1 MAAPP
6 PAGAGPVVASPGV
19 EQPAPQIAAAADVSR
34 LADVLADAFLD
45 DPVYTWMLPGTL
57 RPRARL
63 RAMFTA
69 EMEHYGLPQGTIW
82 TSSGYDGAA
91 VELSPGAWEMPMS
104 MTGKEAL
111 TWLRAFGRR
120 MTLAARVQ
128 RALQARHP
136 REPHFYL
143 RIVGV
148 RTARQGQ
155 GMGSALMQATLQR
168 ADAAGL
174 PAYIEASSQRSASLY
189 QRLGF
194 VHTGVLE
201 LPDGGPPVW
210 PMRRP
215 PSASAQHLRTGKP
228 RGGIPGDAG
237 NRPGSQSIPG
247 FGNR

>member
-6 PAGAGPVVASPGV
+6 PVGSQPVIAR
-19 EQPAPQIAAAADVSR
+19 PANKQLAPRIATAADVSR

-57 RPRARL
+57 RLKARL

-69 EMEHYGLPQGTIW
+69 EMEQYGLPQGTIW
-82 TSSGYDGAA
+82 TSSGYDGAV
-91 VELSPGAWEMPMS
+91 VELPPGAWEMPTS

-111 TWLRAFGRR
+111 TWLRAFGLR

-128 RALQARHP
+128 RALEARHL

-148 RTARQGQ
+148 RTACQGQ

-174 PAYIEASSQRSASLY
+174 PAYIEASSQRSAALY
-189 QRLGF
+189 ERLGF
-194 VHTGVLE
+194 VHTGVLD

-215 PSASAQHLRTGKP
+215 PAASAQH
-228 RGGIPGDAG
+228 RGDG
-237 NRPGSQSIPG
+237 
-247 FGNR
+247 